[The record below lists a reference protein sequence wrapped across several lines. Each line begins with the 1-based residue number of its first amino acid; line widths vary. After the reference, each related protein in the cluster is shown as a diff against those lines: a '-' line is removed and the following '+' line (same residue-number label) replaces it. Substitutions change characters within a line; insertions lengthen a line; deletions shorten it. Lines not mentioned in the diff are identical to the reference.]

1 MKKWMILMSVFV
13 IILSVILI
21 KNKEDTSI
29 YESDYFSKLGLSYHK
44 HEYQYK
50 YTTMIKDFGEPLKI
64 EEKDGKTYCFY
75 KEFFF
80 MYYEKLNKNSINY
93 SSAFNVT
100 VTSDKY
106 KFGKDKIG
114 VGSEIEE
121 VEKAY
126 IKSIDKEA
134 KHDYTGFRDGSSYD
148 EQWVEYYF
156 DKNDRVRA
164 ITLGLSV

>member
-64 EEKDGKTYCFY
+64 EEKDGSTYCIY
-75 KEFFF
+75 QGFFF
-80 MYYEKLNKNSINY
+80 EY
-93 SSAFNVT
+93 FNVGNNDSIIHYSAT
-100 VTSDKY
+100 NVTITSDKY
-106 KFGKDKIG
+106 KFGKDNIG
-114 VGSEIEE
+114 VGSRREK

-134 KHDYTGFRDGSSYD
+134 KNDFRGFRDGSSYD

-164 ITLGLSV
+164 ITLSLSI